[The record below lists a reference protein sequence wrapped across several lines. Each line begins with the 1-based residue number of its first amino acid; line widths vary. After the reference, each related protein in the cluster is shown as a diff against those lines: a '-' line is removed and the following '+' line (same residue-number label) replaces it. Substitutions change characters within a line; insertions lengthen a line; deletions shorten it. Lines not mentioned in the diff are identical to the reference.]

1 MSVVSRFNTHLSVGT
16 RIRIGFGLMLALLL
30 GVALTGYLGLTA
42 GTDGLKNYT
51 RISENAIRLQD
62 IDSTFAKLR
71 RETLLYV
78 EDGSDAS
85 LARIAAHRKPL
96 AANIEAA
103 TAATSNPDRRS
114 KLTEIG
120 KLMAEYGAN
129 LDTLALRRAE
139 RQKALVEQMNPIGLR
154 VRSAITDVIEAGISD
169 GDMTSA
175 AYAGLVQQS
184 IMLMRLNANRYL
196 AEPLAETKT
205 AALQLAE
212 TAVKDLDR
220 LRASARGTEQ
230 QARVRLAGDLI
241 QQYRTAFG
249 NAATAIEAVH
259 KIVNVDNAKIANRI
273 GELVENVSDS
283 QNASLKDL
291 AVATAARATETVT
304 QSIVLAAGAVLIGLF
319 LGWVIARGISGPV
332 GAMTKAMT
340 VLSGGDLNAEIPAR
354 DNKDEIG
361 AMAQSVQ
368 IFKESLIETARL
380 REEQEASKKRAE
392 AERRQGMLDLA
403 AKFEASVGGIVQGV
417 TSQATE
423 LQATAE
429 TMSSTAEETARQATA
444 VAAASE
450 QATQNV
456 QTVASATE
464 ELSASV
470 REIGQQISVST
481 GKIGEAVRQANVSNE
496 QVKGL
501 AEAAQKIG
509 DIVRLINDIAGQT
522 NLLALNATIEAAR
535 AGDAGKGFAVVASEV
550 KALATQTSK
559 ATDEIGQQVRAIQEA
574 TQVSVQSIQEITVT
588 IGDVNQTATAIS
600 SAVEEQG
607 AATQEIARNV
617 QQAAQGTQE
626 VSSNIVGVNKA
637 AQESGAAAAQVLAS
651 AGELSKN
658 SEALR
663 RQVDTF
669 LAEIRAG

>member
-1 MSVVSRFNTHLSVGT
+1 MSFLSRFNTHLSVGS
-16 RIRIGFGLMLALLL
+16 RIRIGFGLLLALLL
-30 GVALTGYLGLTA
+30 GIAGTGHFGLTA
-42 GTDGLKNYT
+42 GGEGLDNYV

-62 IDSTFAKLR
+62 IDSDFANLR
-71 RETLLYV
+71 REAFV
-78 EDGSDAS
+78 FADNGDEAIRARIIERRKS
-85 LARIAAHRKPL
+85 LAEAIAAS
-96 AANIEAA
+96 
-103 TAATSNPDRRS
+103 TAATSNADRRT
-114 KLTEIG
+114 KLTEAG
-120 KLMAEYGAN
+120 KQFGEYGAN
-129 LDTLALRRAE
+129 LDALFLRRAE
-139 RQKALVEQMNPIGLR
+139 RQKAIVDQMNPIGLR
-154 VRSAITDVIEAGISD
+154 LRSAITDIMQAGIAEN
-169 GDMTSA
+169 DMASA

-184 IMLMRLNANRYL
+184 IMLMRLNANRYVE
-196 AEPLAETKT
+196 EPNAETKAT
-205 AALQLAE
+205 ALQQADMAVTDLERVRAGVRGAE
-212 TAVKDLDR
+212 QA
-220 LRASARGTEQ
+220 
-230 QARVRLAGDLI
+230 ARVRVAGELI
-241 QQYRTAFG
+241 GQYRAAFA
-249 NAATAIEAVH
+249 AATTAIDAVH
-259 KIVNVDNAKIANRI
+259 KIVNVDNAKIAGTI
-273 GELVENVSDS
+273 SDLIDNVSKS
-283 QNASLKDL
+283 QVVALRGLATATSERAADTINHSIAL
-291 AVATAARATETVT
+291 AV
-304 QSIVLAAGAVLIGLF
+304 GAVVIGL
-319 LGWVIARGISGPV
+319 LLAWVIARGISGPV
-332 GAMTKAMT
+332 GSMTQAMK
-340 VLSGGDLNAEIPAR
+340 VLAGGDYGVEIPAR

-368 IFKESLIETARL
+368 VFKESLIETARL
-380 REEQEASKKRAE
+380 REEQEAAKKRAE

-403 AKFEASVGGIVQGV
+403 AKFESSVGGIVQGV

-559 ATDEIGQQVRAIQEA
+559 ATDEIGQQVRSIQEA
-574 TQVSVQSIQEITVT
+574 TQVSVQSIQEIAVT

-663 RQVDTF
+663 RQVETF
-669 LAEIRAG
+669 LAEVRAA